1 MKFRIGDIVRPNKAA
16 DLMYIYT
23 NSQYVHLMRVINI
36 NSENYFTAEVV
47 ETTKGNKYLQ
57 GRKFPMLEAKAFDI
71 VPNVAEYYRSS
82 TDYEYSR
89 PHSIH
94 ITWDGES
101 NAVHGVLKVG
111 STIKARSCAL
121 CHPED
126 VFEFSTGARI
136 ALGRLLG
143 DSDEQIEAALAATHA
158 EYEKDEDERVEE
170 DERHFFREGEK
181 VILKDTLG
189 VEPYL
194 KQPWFYENNV
204 SDYMLTYAYGNASP
218 DRKAVY
224 IISCIIKDKDECEYA
239 IIKENKRD
247 YAPVFVVAT
256 SSLLSVEF

>member
-1 MKFRIGDIVRPNKAA
+1 MKFHVGDIIRPNKIA
-16 DLMYIYT
+16 DKKYAYT
-23 NSQYVHLMRVINI
+23 NSRYVRLMRVIDI
-36 NSENYFTAEVV
+36 HGEDYFTAEVV
-47 ETTKGNKYLQ
+47 ETTKKNKDLQ
-57 GRKFPMLEAKAFDI
+57 DRKFTWLDFEAFDV
-71 VPNVAEYYRSS
+71 VPNVAEYSRSD

-94 ITWDGES
+94 ITWGGES

-143 DSDEQIEAALAATHA
+143 EDEEQIEAAIAATHA
-158 EYEKDEDERVEE
+158 KYEKDESRKEKEKPLFQE
-170 DERHFFREGEK
+170 AEK

-194 KQPWFYENNV
+194 LQPWFYENNV

-224 IISCIIKDKDECEYA
+224 IISCILKDKNEREYA
-239 IIKENKRD
+239 IIKENKRV

>member
-1 MKFRIGDIVRPNKAA
+1 MKFHVGDIIRPNKIA
-16 DLMYIYT
+16 DKKYAFT
-23 NSQYVHLMRVINI
+23 NSRLVRLMRVIDVC
-36 NSENYFTAEVV
+36 EDYFTAEVV
-47 ETTKGNKYLQ
+47 ETTKKNKDFQ
-57 GRKFPMLEAKAFDI
+57 DRKFTWLDFEAFDV
-71 VPNVAEYYRSS
+71 VPNVAEYSRSD

-101 NAVHGVLKVG
+101 NTVHGVFKVG
-111 STIKARSCAL
+111 STIKVRSCAL

-126 VFEFSTGARI
+126 IFEFSTGARI

-143 DSDEQIEAALAATHA
+143 DDEEQIEAALFAAHA
-158 EYEKDEDERVEE
+158 EHEE
-170 DERHFFREGEK
+170 DESRKEKEKHLFREGEK

-218 DRKAVY
+218 DREAVY
-224 IISCIIKDKDECEYA
+224 IISCVLKDKDEHEYA
-239 IIKENKRD
+239 IIKEKKRV

-256 SSLLSVEF
+256 SSLLSVEI

>member
-1 MKFRIGDIVRPNKAA
+1 MKFCVGDIVRPNKTA
-16 DLMYIYT
+16 DTKYSYT
-23 NSQYVHLMRVINI
+23 NSRRVRLMRVIRI
-36 NSENYFTAEVV
+36 CDENCFAAEVV
-47 ETTKGNKYLQ
+47 ETTKGNESL
-57 GRKFPMLEAKAFDI
+57 RNRVFSMLVVEAFDI
-71 VPNVAEYYRSS
+71 VPNDVAKYYRSS
-82 TDYEYSR
+82 TDCEYSR

-101 NAVHGVLKVG
+101 NTVHGVLKVG
-111 STIKARSCAL
+111 STLKARSCAL

-143 DSDEQIEAALAATHA
+143 DDDEQIEAALAAAHA
-158 EYEKDEDERVEE
+158 EYEKDESPEKEE
-170 DERHFFREGEK
+170 KHLFREGEK

-218 DRKAVY
+218 DREAVY
-224 IISCIIKDKDECEYA
+224 IISCILKDKDEREYA
-239 IIKENKRD
+239 IIKENKRV

-256 SSLLSVEF
+256 SSLLSVEI

>member
-1 MKFRIGDIVRPNKAA
+1 MKFHVGDIIRPNKIA
-16 DLMYIYT
+16 DKKYAYT
-23 NSQYVHLMRVINI
+23 NSRYVRLMRVINI
-36 NSENYFTAEVV
+36 NSEDYFTAEVV

-57 GRKFPMLEAKAFDI
+57 NRKFPMLEVKAFDI
-71 VPNVAEYYRSS
+71 VPNVAKYYRSS
-82 TDYEYSR
+82 TDCEYSR

-94 ITWDGES
+94 ITWDGKS
-101 NAVHGVLKVG
+101 NTVHGVLKVG

-143 DSDEQIEAALAATHA
+143 DDEEQIEAALAAAHA
-158 EYEKDEDERVEE
+158 EHEKDESPEKEE
-170 DERHFFREGEK
+170 KYLFQEGEK

-194 KQPWFYENNV
+194 LQPWFYENNV

-224 IISCIIKDKDECEYA
+224 IISCILKDKNEREYA
-239 IIKENKRD
+239 IIKENKRV

>member
-1 MKFRIGDIVRPNKAA
+1 MKFRVGDIVRPNKAA
-16 DLMYIYT
+16 DIMYIYT
-23 NSQYVHLMRVINI
+23 NSQYVRLMRVINI
-36 NSENYFTAEVV
+36 NSEDYFTAEVV

-57 GRKFPMLEAKAFDI
+57 NRKFPMLEVKAFDI
-71 VPNVAEYYRSS
+71 VPNVAEYHRSS
-82 TDYEYSR
+82 TDYEHSH

-94 ITWDGES
+94 ITWGGES

-143 DSDEQIEAALAATHA
+143 EDEEQIEAAIAATHA
-158 EYEKDEDERVEE
+158 KYEKDESRKEKEKPLFQE
-170 DERHFFREGEK
+170 AEK

-194 KQPWFYENNV
+194 AQPWFYENNV
-204 SDYMLTYAYGNASP
+204 SDYMLTYAYGNTSP
-218 DRKAVY
+218 DRDAVY
-224 IISCIIKDKDECEYA
+224 IISRIVKDKTEREYA
-239 IIKENKRD
+239 IIRENDRT

-256 SSLLSVEF
+256 SSLSPVEE

>member
-1 MKFRIGDIVRPNKAA
+1 MKFHVGDIIRPNKIA
-16 DLMYIYT
+16 DEKYSYT
-23 NSQYVHLMRVINI
+23 NSRLVRLMRVINVC
-36 NSENYFTAEVV
+36 EDYFTAEVV
-47 ETTKGNKYLQ
+47 ETTKKNKDFQ
-57 GRKFPMLEAKAFDI
+57 DRKFIWLDFEAFDV
-71 VPNVAEYYRSS
+71 VPNVAEYSRSD

-101 NAVHGVLKVG
+101 NTVHGIFKVG

-126 VFEFSTGARI
+126 IFEFSTGARI

-143 DSDEQIEAALAATHA
+143 IAHVEP
-158 EYEKDEDERVEE
+158 KEDESPEKEE
-170 DERHFFREGEK
+170 KYLFQEGEK

-194 KQPWFYENNV
+194 LQPWFYENNV

-224 IISCIIKDKDECEYA
+224 IISCILKDKNEREYA
-239 IIKENKRD
+239 IIKENKRV

-256 SSLLSVEF
+256 SSLLSVES

>member
-1 MKFRIGDIVRPNKAA
+1 MEFRIGDIVRPNKAA
-16 DLMYIYT
+16 DKMYIYT
-23 NSQYVHLMRVINI
+23 NSQYVRLMRVINI

-57 GRKFPMLEAKAFDI
+57 DRKFPMLEAKAFDI

-101 NAVHGVLKVG
+101 NTVHGVLKVG

-143 DSDEQIEAALAATHA
+143 DDDEQIEAALAAAHA
-158 EYEKDEDERVEE
+158 EYEKDESPEKEE
-170 DERHFFREGEK
+170 KHFFREGEK

-218 DRKAVY
+218 DREAVY
-224 IISCIIKDKDECEYA
+224 IISCILKDKDEHEYA
-239 IIKENKRD
+239 LIKEKKRVH
-247 YAPVFVVAT
+247 APVYVVTT
-256 SSLLSVEF
+256 SSLLSVEV

>member
-1 MKFRIGDIVRPNKAA
+1 MKFRVGDIVRPNKAA
-16 DLMYIYT
+16 DSMYIYT
-23 NSQYVHLMRVINI
+23 NSQYVRLMRVINI

-47 ETTKGNKYLQ
+47 ETTEGNKYLQ
-57 GRKFPMLEAKAFDI
+57 DRKFPMLEVKAFDI

-101 NAVHGVLKVG
+101 NTVHGILKVG

-143 DSDEQIEAALAATHA
+143 DSDEQIEAALAAAHT
-158 EYEKDEDERVEE
+158 EYEKDESPEKEE
-170 DERHFFREGEK
+170 KHLFREGEK

-194 KQPWFYENNV
+194 LQPWFYENNV

-218 DRKAVY
+218 DREAVY
-224 IISCIIKDKDECEYA
+224 IISRIIKDKDEHEYA
-239 IIKENKRD
+239 IIKEKKRV

-256 SSLLSVEF
+256 SSLLSVEV

>member
-1 MKFRIGDIVRPNKAA
+1 MKFRVGDIVRPNKIA
-16 DLMYIYT
+16 DKKCTFT
-23 NSQYVHLMRVINI
+23 NSRLVRLMRVI
-36 NSENYFTAEVV
+36 SVCEDYFTAEVV
-47 ETTKGNKYLQ
+47 ETTKTNKYLQ
-57 GRKFPMLEAKAFDI
+57 DRKFTWLNFEAFDV
-71 VPNVAEYYRSS
+71 VPNEAEYSRSD

-101 NAVHGVLKVG
+101 NTVHGIFKVG

-143 DSDEQIEAALAATHA
+143 DNDEQIEAALAAAHA
-158 EYEKDEDERVEE
+158 EHEKDESPEKEE
-170 DERHFFREGEK
+170 KYLFQEGEK

-194 KQPWFYENNV
+194 LQPWFYENNV

-224 IISCIIKDKDECEYA
+224 IISCILKDKNEREYA
-239 IIKENKRD
+239 IIKENKRV

>member
-1 MKFRIGDIVRPNKAA
+1 MNFHVGDIVRPNKIA
-16 DLMYIYT
+16 DKKYAYT
-23 NSQYVHLMRVINI
+23 NSRYVRLMRVIDI
-36 NSENYFTAEVV
+36 HGEDYFTAEVV
-47 ETTKGNKYLQ
+47 ETTKKNKDLQ
-57 GRKFPMLEAKAFDI
+57 DRKFTWLDFEAFDV
-71 VPNVAEYYRSS
+71 VPNVAEYSRSD

-94 ITWDGES
+94 ITWDGKS
-101 NAVHGVLKVG
+101 NTVHGVFKVG
-111 STIKARSCAL
+111 STIKARSCAF

-143 DSDEQIEAALAATHA
+143 DDEEQIEAAIAATHA
-158 EYEKDEDERVEE
+158 KYEKDESRKEKEKPLFQE
-170 DERHFFREGEK
+170 AEK

-194 KQPWFYENNV
+194 AQPWFYENNV

-224 IISCIIKDKDECEYA
+224 IISCILKDKNEREYA
-239 IIKENKRD
+239 IIKENKRV